1 MSSSQ
6 EVPIPLC
13 PPHDPPHYVCFQHPI
28 ENQILVVACHD
39 NEPFMSQ
46 FEKALKRPVFIS
58 NYRYLL
64 QWRDFFFYCTVKV
77 FEKWKNYKSPLW
89 VQIRDG
95 SLIPKS
101 KTLSIFIYAFKEHL
115 VNTYYTPG
123 TFLSTKDKTEVEKK
137 TKTFPSW
144 NSHPRRE
151 IDNKYIWQEMLW
163 RIIKRSKGWCLSGQK
178 VLLSYRIEEKTSL
191 RNNRRTLMQG
201 RVT

>member
-1 MSSSQ
+1 MAARKFYITFVTYIIFVSLGLLQ
-6 EVPIPLC
+6 NIPLS
-13 PPHDPPHYVCFQHPI
+13 PWAGRPNSWNF
-28 ENQILVVACHD
+28 IL
-39 NEPFMSQ
+39 S
-46 FEKALKRPVFIS
+46 KR
-58 NYRYLL
+58 NL
-64 QWRDFFFYCTVKV
+64 
-77 FEKWKNYKSPLW
+77 KSPLW